1 MASASSGEN
10 EEKRK
15 SSTGSGMRS
24 GFLGKTG
31 TDENPS
37 DKTYYNILNVAPT
50 ASASEIK
57 KAYYSLSLQY
67 HPDRTQNLNEIT
79 RREYAER
86 FKLISQAYSKIR
98 FEFNFNEIINAFL
111 LIFSNSK

>member
-1 MASASSGEN
+1 MASASSGDH
-10 EEKRK
+10 EEKKK
-15 SSTGSGMRS
+15 SSSGGIKS

-31 TDENPS
+31 TDESPL
-37 DKTYYNILNVAPT
+37 DKTYYNILNVSPT

-67 HPDRTQNLNEIT
+67 HPDRTQSLNEIT

-86 FKLISQAYSKIR
+86 FKLISQAYSKMISIQKHLSSISFR
-98 FEFNFNEIINAFL
+98 Y
-111 LIFSNSK
+111 SQ

>member
-1 MASASSGEN
+1 MASASSGDHDD
-10 EEKRK
+10 KKK
-15 SSTGSGMRS
+15 SSNSGGVRS

-31 TDENPS
+31 TDEAPM

-67 HPDRTQNLNEIT
+67 HPDRTQNLNDIT

-86 FKLISQAYSKIR
+86 FKMISQAYSR
-98 FEFNFNEIINAFL
+98 NEGWKLQFALSVFL
-111 LIFSNSK
+111 